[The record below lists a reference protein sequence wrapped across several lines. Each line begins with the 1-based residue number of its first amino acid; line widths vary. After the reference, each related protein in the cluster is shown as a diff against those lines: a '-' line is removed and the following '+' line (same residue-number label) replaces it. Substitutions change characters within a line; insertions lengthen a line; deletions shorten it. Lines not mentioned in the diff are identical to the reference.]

1 MVINL
6 CGEEPVSR
14 WFPYPFREVRY
25 PIGDGRLRDV
35 NLGHLRRIA
44 SEAAH
49 HIRAGGRVLSHCQMG
64 WNRSGLV
71 SGLIL
76 LELGF
81 EHDVVE
87 HIRRQRSPS
96 ALCNLEF
103 ANYLRAQQQRIV
115 AGPLS

>member
-6 CGEEPVSR
+6 CRDEPVSG

-25 PIGDGRLRDV
+25 SIGDGRLRDV
-35 NLGHLRRIA
+35 NLDHLHRIA
-44 SEAAH
+44 AEAAD
-49 HIRAGGRVLSHCQMG
+49 HIRVGGRVLSHCQMG

-71 SGLIL
+71 SGLIM

-81 EHDVVE
+81 EGDVVE
-87 HIRRQRSPS
+87 HIRQLRSPS

-103 ANYLRAQQQRIV
+103 ANYLRAQQERVV
-115 AGPLS
+115 AGTRS